1 MRKIFTLAAA
11 VLASLSMWATATNFH
26 TFVASGDTIIDL
38 EGTGSTPS
46 AKFTAVNNTDWAAVS
61 TSTKNQS
68 GFYRMDPA
76 TEEVATTTSNT
87 YGSKLGSSAKS
98 TYKVTGV
105 SNVVFYTGTGSA
117 NRIAKLDVTPD
128 GESKV
133 TEAASVT
140 LATKTSAYKMSYAL
154 DPSKSY
160 TLEAYAS
167 DDIFC
172 YAVKFTVAPTCT
184 APASPLVLDASKKT
198 NVYVGDV
205 ITFSTSGGNGGTIA
219 LAGANSEVITDSV
232 WTATEGTHTFTASQ
246 AKNGDY
252 CAQESQLVITVAA
265 TTPVTA
271 ANVEGP
277 TAGYVGDELT
287 YTVTAANAT
296 DYEWYVDGVAANT
309 NAATFKYTAVLGSH
323 TIYATATN
331 SFTATPVQSNSI
343 ALTVTKVCGV
353 LATGTTQQVA
363 GGHIASAI
371 ETNLSAGT
379 SQKMDKNKYFGL
391 KLTSSL
397 QAGDTFAINIT
408 AAADLGNFMLYADK
422 AGTQLVYDGGITY
435 SKSAPSETGIK
446 KIVLPAAATGI
457 KSIYL
462 YRAGGS
468 DQWNVTFDS
477 IGIIR
482 PCSES
487 SDATI
492 SEVYVNVP
500 EKQVF
505 TQDADTFYFNIPY
518 NTGEMTEVNVYFAFN
533 HPAATANISSP
544 FVMNIPA
551 PGQKVEQN
559 VTVTAEDGTTTKT
572 YVIRGIRNAA
582 LNNDATLKSL
592 SVDGFTLAPAFASN
606 VYEYTITKA
615 YGAQNPGSDKIQF
628 ETTDP
633 SAHGVRGQSA
643 QGDTIKVEV
652 TAEDDTTQLT
662 YSIAIL
668 EGAAKKDL
676 LKAIFANGANGY
688 IANGNINV
696 PYLAGET
703 VPALDSVAFWNADG
717 EPTYAVVEGNLVVT
731 GVDSKTA
738 EYTITYV
745 PVTPL
750 ATLPE
755 DTVTFD
761 STEVVLPTGYIY
773 TVYGWDASKGVKF
786 AKDVEDASN
795 HRISEGKDR
804 IYLALPA
811 AKDVVLVGGSAG
823 ARSIQVTVNGVVDT
837 TVTKTPKAGE
847 EIKISL
853 AGDHANFV
861 GIESNGNNGDAGFIK
876 MFLTAPDP
884 SAIINTADEVKAVKV
899 LRNGQLFIEKN
910 GVLYNAQGVKVIG
923 EK

>member
-11 VLASLSMWATATNFH
+11 VLASLSMWATDYVLLDSIDFTNTTNFPAV
-26 TFVASGDTIIDL
+26 TY
-38 EGTGSTPS
+38 TGQKVTVNGVYFN
-46 AKFTAVNNTDWAAVS
+46 AKSSKNIKVNNTTPGVDFDGQ
-61 TSTKNQS
+61 N
-68 GFYRMDPA
+68 GDA
-76 TEEVATTTSNT
+76 TNHNI
-87 YGSKLGSSAKS
+87 GIP
-98 TYKVTGV
+98 VTGV
-105 SNVVFYTGTGSA
+105 LNSLKVIVYHDYNNTSA
-117 NRIAKLDVTPD
+117 NF
-128 GESKV
+128 KV
-133 TEAASVT
+133 GISHADNN
-140 LATKTSAYKMSYAL
+140 
-154 DPSKSY
+154 DPSKSQTWDLSVTNSGTKNKNDFVITKTGLEGTNYIVWAMESSSSYKVIKRIAIY
-160 TLEAYAS
+160 TEVPDCTDPAEALSLSSNAAG
-167 DDIFC
+167 
-172 YAVKFTVAPTCT
+172 AV
-184 APASPLVLDASKKT
+184 
-198 NVYVGDV
+198 YEGDE
-205 ITFSTSGGNGGTIA
+205 ITFSTTGGNGALISIEGT
-219 LAGANSEVITDSV
+219 NSETITANK
-232 WTATEGTHTFTASQ
+232 WTAVAGTHTFTASQ

-343 ALTVTKVCGV
+343 ALTVAAAPLNDTYIWKKGSGYTGCVTNPNVDANANQQSTV
-353 LATGTTQQVA
+353 LTYSTATFDGMSAMGRASTEGTTVTLTIAAKA
-363 GGHIASAI
+363 GYYLNSICVYGKL
-371 ETNLSAGT
+371 EESAGAQISWDGENWENIAAYSDSKKEYNAPDAT
-379 SQKMDKNKYFGL
+379 TPVQFIIKFVSAS
-391 KLTSSL
+391 TSS
-397 QAGDTFAINIT
+397 
-408 AAADLGNFMLYADK
+408 
-422 AGTQLVYDGGITY
+422 GGLWWRNAFVTL
-435 SKSAPSETGIK
+435 ST
-446 KIVLPAAATGI
+446 LP
-457 KSIYL
+457 
-462 YRAGGS
+462 
-468 DQWNVTFDS
+468 
-477 IGIIR
+477 
-482 PCSES
+482 
-487 SDATI
+487 DATI
-492 SEVYVNVP
+492 TYNSNGGSGTMEPTINTVAACTFTAPEGKEFDVWNTAADATGQDYNAGDRVYANTTLYAIWRTVGV
-500 EKQVF
+500 QSD
-505 TQDADTFYFNIPY
+505 DATLKALAVEGYTLTPAFAAD
-518 NTGEMTEVNVYFAFN
+518 VYSYSITKAFSTPN
-533 HPAATANISSP
+533 PAKSAVSAMPNSPKAKGYVVDSTAN
-544 FVMNIPA
+544 A
-551 PGQKVEQN
+551 LT
-559 VTVTAEDGTTTKT
+559 VTVTAEDNSTQ
-572 YVIRGIRNAA
+572 V
-582 LNNDATLKSL
+582 
-592 SVDGFTLAPAFASN
+592 
-606 VYEYTITKA
+606 YTI
-615 YGAQNPGSDKIQF
+615 NILS
-628 ETTDP
+628 
-633 SAHGVRGQSA
+633 
-643 QGDTIKVEV
+643 
-652 TAEDDTTQLT
+652 ED
-662 YSIAIL
+662 
-668 EGAAKKDL
+668 AKKDL

-731 GVDSKTA
+731 GADSKTV

-786 AKDVEDASN
+786 AKDVEEASN

-837 TVTKTPKAGE
+837 TVTKTPKDGE